1 MHWVG
6 LFAFVS
12 LLTLGLTGCDSFKG
26 LAADLNGTADD
37 TLMFWAK
44 LQGIQWQGNRDISS
58 LHDNNS
64 STVKQYDVDGVA
76 GGFSMLSQKHSQME
90 SQLMALDA
98 KNVDDIANDYRN
110 RLVASHKAMSE
121 LNKSLADATKSR
133 DMQSLKEQKS
143 KLEALFT
150 DYVKLCNDKT
160 SIMAQLQSRYDRDFN
175 VAE

>member
-1 MHWVG
+1 MYRARPVV
-6 LFAFVS
+6 LMS
-12 LLTLGLTGCDSFKG
+12 LLVLGLTGCDSFRS

-76 GGFSMLSQKHSQME
+76 SGFSMLSQKHSQLE
-90 SQLMALDA
+90 SQLIALDA
-98 KNVDDIANDYRN
+98 KKVDEIANDYRN
-110 RLVASHKAMSE
+110 RLVAAHHALSE
-121 LNKSLADATKSR
+121 LNKSLAEATKSR
-133 DMQSLKEQKS
+133 DMQSLAAQKS

-150 DYVKLCNDKT
+150 DYVQLCNDKT
-160 SIMAQLQSRYDRDFN
+160 SVMAQLQSRYDRDFN